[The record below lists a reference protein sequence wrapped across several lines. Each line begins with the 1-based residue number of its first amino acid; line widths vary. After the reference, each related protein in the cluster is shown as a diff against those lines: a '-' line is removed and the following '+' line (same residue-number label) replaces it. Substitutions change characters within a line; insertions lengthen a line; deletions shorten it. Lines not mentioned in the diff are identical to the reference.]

1 MIELLNKRK
10 LQLQALYKKCP
21 DIQIVYRLREIELMT
36 KRYKKLLEIE
46 VDASGFRPELEDLAK
61 DLNG

>member
-1 MIELLNKRK
+1 MIELLTQRK
-10 LQLQALYKKCP
+10 LQLQVLYKKCP

-46 VDASGFRPELEDLAK
+46 IDASGFRPELEDLAK

>member
-1 MIELLNKRK
+1 MIELLTQRK

-21 DIQIVYRLREIELMT
+21 DIQIVYRLREIELMI

-46 VDASGFRPELEDLAK
+46 VDASGFRPELEKLVK

>member
-46 VDASGFRPELEDLAK
+46 VDASGVRPELEDLAK

>member
-1 MIELLNKRK
+1 
-10 LQLQALYKKCP
+10 
-21 DIQIVYRLREIELMT
+21 MT

-46 VDASGFRPELEDLAK
+46 VDASGFRLELEELAK